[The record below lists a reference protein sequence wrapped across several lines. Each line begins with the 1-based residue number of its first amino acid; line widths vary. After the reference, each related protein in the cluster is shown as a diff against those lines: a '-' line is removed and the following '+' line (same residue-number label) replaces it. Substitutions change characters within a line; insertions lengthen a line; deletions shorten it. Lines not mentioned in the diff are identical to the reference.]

1 MLPASKILVLIVE
14 DHPDT
19 QSLLAEAFE
28 QDGYEAVV
36 AFDGDTGLSIV
47 RERHPALVCLDLN
60 LPRISGHEVC
70 ERIRED
76 PALQDVAILM
86 MSTGRSPEKHAHALD
101 AGADVYLPKP
111 FEMDKLLALA
121 RELVVSRSR
130 DPRASAEHEV
140 PAKSDLP
147 DDELTNLA
155 PARVAG

>member
-1 MLPASKILVLIVE
+1 VLPDSKPLVLIVE

-19 QSLLAEAFE
+19 QSALAEAFE
-28 QDGYEAVV
+28 QNGYEAVV

-60 LPRISGHEVC
+60 LPHISGHEVC
-70 ERIRED
+70 ERIREN

-86 MSTGRSPEKHAHALD
+86 MSTGRSLERHAHALD

-111 FEMDKLLALA
+111 FEMEKLLAVA
-121 RELVVSRSR
+121 RELMASRSPVR
-130 DPRASAEHEV
+130 RGSTEHEV